1 MCTYKPNLKG
11 LLALGAVFVCS
22 TVFSTPAFALGTAA
36 DTDIDNFATV
46 DYQVSGA
53 SQSPVTSNST
63 TFKVDQ
69 VVDLT
74 VAEGDGAETAVVPNQ
89 QDAVARFT
97 VTNTGNAAQDFNLSV
112 SNVAT
117 NPFGVPDDFDPTAFT
132 IVVDVNN
139 NNVYD
144 VGVDTAT
151 FIDELGPDATGDE
164 ATDNVISVFVLAD
177 IPLGPT
183 PGQGANIQLVA
194 TALEGGASGTE
205 GNVQVASSG
214 PNTDGLEVA
223 ISNATDSADDAYL
236 VGAVAALAANKT
248 SRVVSDPLG
257 GAFPNA
263 VAVPGAVV
271 EYTITI
277 TNSGSVPAT
286 DVTVSDTLQSELAF
300 ATGGYDV
307 GVTDSDVQID
317 SLGATSYCI
326 AESGGT
332 DTNGDGCVLT
342 GDVLTVGAA
351 GTTADALANAPDN
364 VVTVRFQVSIN

>member
-1 MCTYKPNLKG
+1 MCAFKSSLKR
-11 LLALGAVFVCS
+11 LLATGLVAFFGVVYS
-22 TVFSTPAFALGTAA
+22 TSALALGTAA
-36 DTDIDNFATV
+36 DTDIENFATV

-53 SQSPVTSNST
+53 NQLPVTSNT
-63 TFKVDQ
+63 TSFKVDQ

-74 VAEGDGAETAVVPNQ
+74 VAEADGAETAVVPNQ

-97 VTNTGNAAQDFNLSV
+97 VTNTGNAAQDFSLSV
-112 SNVAT
+112 INVAS
-117 NPFGVPDDFDPTAFT
+117 NPFGVPDNFDPTAFT

-151 FIDELGPDATGDE
+151 FIDELGPDVTGDE

-194 TALEGGASGTE
+194 AALEGGASGAQ
-205 GNVQVASSG
+205 GDVQVASGGS
-214 PNTDGLEVA
+214 NTDGLEVA
-223 ISNATDSADDAYL
+223 ISNGTASADDAYL
-236 VGAVAALAANKT
+236 VGAVATLAATKE
-248 SRVVSDPLG
+248 SRVVSDPLSNE
-257 GAFPNA
+257 FPTA
-263 VAVPGAVV
+263 LAIPGAIV

-286 DVTVSDTLQSELAF
+286 DVTVSDTLPGDLTF
-300 ATGGYDV
+300 VNGGYDI
-307 GVTDSDVQID
+307 GVTDSDIQID
-317 SLGATSYCI
+317 SLGVTSYCI
-326 AESGGT
+326 AEGGGT
-332 DTNGDGCVLT
+332 DTNADGCVLT
-342 GDVLTVGAA
+342 GAVLTVGAA
-351 GTTADALANAPDN
+351 GMTADTLATAPNN

>member
-11 LLALGAVFVCS
+11 LLALGAVFIGS
-22 TVFSTPAFALGTAA
+22 MVFSTPVFALGTAA
-36 DTDIDNFATV
+36 NTDINNSATV

-53 SQSPVTSNST
+53 SQAPVTSNETS
-63 TFKVDQ
+63 FKVDQ

-97 VTNTGNAAQDFNLSV
+97 VTNTGNAAQDFSLSV
-112 SNVAT
+112 SNVAS

-183 PGQGANIQLVA
+183 PGQGANIRLVA
-194 TALEGGASGTE
+194 EALEGGASGAQ
-205 GNVQVASSG
+205 GDVQVASSG
-214 PNTDGLEVA
+214 PNTNGLEVA
-223 ISNATDSADDAYL
+223 ISNATASADDAYL
-236 VGAVAALAANKT
+236 VGAVAVLAANKT

-257 GAFPNA
+257 GVSPNA
-263 VAVPGAVV
+263 LAIPGAIV

-286 DVTVSDTLQSELAF
+286 GVTVSDTLQGELTF

-317 SLGATSYCI
+317 SLGTTSYCI

-332 DTNGDGCVLT
+332 DTNADGCVLS
-342 GDVLTVGAA
+342 GAVLTVGAA
-351 GTTADALANAPDN
+351 GITADTLANAPNN
-364 VVTVRFQVSIN
+364 VVTVRFQVSID

>member
-11 LLALGAVFVCS
+11 LLALGTVVVYGMMCS
-22 TVFSTPAFALGTAA
+22 TPVFAIGTSAN
-36 DTDIDNFATV
+36 TDIDNFATV

-53 SQSPVTSNST
+53 SQSPVTSNT
-63 TFKVDQ
+63 TSFKVDQ

-74 VAEGDGAETAVVPNQ
+74 VAEADGAETAVVPNQ

-97 VTNTGNAAQDFNLSV
+97 VTNTGNAVQDFSLSV
-112 SNVAT
+112 NNVGS

-151 FIDELGPDATGDE
+151 FINELGPDVTGDE

-194 TALEGGASGTE
+194 VALEGGAPGAQ
-205 GNVQVASSG
+205 GDVQVASGG
-214 PNTDGLEVA
+214 PNTDGLEIA
-223 ISNATDSADDAYL
+223 ISNGTASADDAYL
-236 VGAVAALAANKT
+236 VGAVATLAANKA
-248 SRVVSDPLG
+248 SRVVSDPLSNV
-257 GAFPNA
+257 FPA
-263 VAVPGAVV
+263 ALAIPGAIV

-286 DVTVSDTLQSELAF
+286 DVTVSDTLPGNLAF
-300 ATGGYDV
+300 TEDQYND
-307 GVTDSDVQID
+307 GVDDWDVQID
-317 SLGATSYCI
+317 SGGVTSYCN
-326 AESGGT
+326 AEAGGT
-332 DTNGDGCVLT
+332 DTNTDGCVLT
-342 GDVLTVGAA
+342 GAVLTVGAA
-351 GTTADALANAPDN
+351 GMTADTLANAPNN
-364 VVTVRFQVSIN
+364 VVTVRFQVSID